1 MEIKIWSDVR
11 CPFCYIGKRKFESAL
26 EKFIHKDEVE
36 VIWKSFELD
45 PELQTQIDVNIYE
58 FFAEIKNIP
67 IEKAKEMN
75 KHVAQVAKDI
85 GLDFNLDA
93 MVVANSF
100 NAHKLIQIAKGKNLG
115 NEAKEVLFRA
125 QFIEGGNIDDTG
137 SLLQMGI
144 SLGLTEEELSQG
156 LDSKT
161 YATAVKQDEYE
172 ANALGIRGVP
182 FFVFDNKYAVSG
194 AQSPE
199 VFLQTLE
206 KAWSERAA

>member
-26 EKFIHKDEVE
+26 EKFAHKDEVE

-45 PELQTQIDVNIYE
+45 PGLKTQIDRNIYE
-58 FFAEIKNIP
+58 FFAEIKNISV
-67 IEKAKEMN
+67 EKAMEMN
-75 KHVAQVAKDI
+75 KHVAQVAKEI

-100 NAHKLIQIAKGKNLG
+100 NAHRLLQIAKGKNLG
-115 NEAKEVLFRA
+115 NEAKEALFKA
-125 QFIEGGNIDDTG
+125 QFIEGINIDDIE
-137 SLLQMGI
+137 SILQLGI
-144 SLGLTEEELSQG
+144 SIGLTEEELRQG

-161 YATAVKQDEYE
+161 YAAAVKQDEYE
-172 ANALGIRGVP
+172 ASTSGIRGVP

-199 VFLQTLE
+199 FFLETIE
-206 KAWSERAA
+206 KAWSESSQ